1 LKDHQP
7 ERFGH
12 FATAG
17 SFSAAAF
24 AFRSGL
30 PFVITASRMAAQS
43 RMVVP
48 LSFLAALTRS
58 ELDAIGKSL
67 DEKLD
72 RVIANLDHRVK
83 A

>member
-1 LKDHQP
+1 MCSLYNQII
-7 ERFGH
+7 EIELRG
-12 FATAG
+12 
-17 SFSAAAF
+17 
-24 AFRSGL
+24 
-30 PFVITASRMAAQS
+30 PFWVAVHDDGGPNGGTISYDRPS
-43 RMVVP
+43 
-48 LSFLAALTRS
+48 SFLAALTRP

>member
-1 LKDHQP
+1 
-7 ERFGH
+7 
-12 FATAG
+12 
-17 SFSAAAF
+17 
-24 AFRSGL
+24 
-30 PFVITASRMAAQS
+30 MAEQS
-43 RMVVP
+43 RMIVP

-72 RVIANLDHRVK
+72 RVIANLDHRVN

>member
-1 LKDHQP
+1 
-7 ERFGH
+7 
-12 FATAG
+12 
-17 SFSAAAF
+17 
-24 AFRSGL
+24 
-30 PFVITASRMAAQS
+30 MAAQS
-43 RMVVP
+43 RMIVP

-72 RVIANLDHRVK
+72 RVIANLDHRVE

>member
-1 LKDHQP
+1 MCSLYNQIIEIDLRGVP
-7 ERFGH
+7 
-12 FATAG
+12 
-17 SFSAAAF
+17 
-24 AFRSGL
+24 FRVAVHDNGGPNGGTISYDR
-30 PFVITASRMAAQS
+30 PS
-43 RMVVP
+43 
-48 LSFLAALTRS
+48 SFLAALTRP

>member
-1 LKDHQP
+1 LKAISP
-7 ERFGH
+7 KGSAI

-17 SFSAAAF
+17 SISAAAS

-30 PFVITASRMAAQS
+30 PFMITAARMAAQS
-43 RMVVP
+43 RMIVP
-48 LSFLAALTRS
+48 LSFLAALTRP
-58 ELDAIGKSL
+58 ELDKSL

>member
-1 LKDHQP
+1 LKAISP
-7 ERFGH
+7 KGSAI

-17 SFSAAAF
+17 SISAAAS

-30 PFVITASRMAAQS
+30 PFMIAAARMAAQS
-43 RMVVP
+43 RMIVP
-48 LSFLAALTRS
+48 LSFLAALTQP
-58 ELDAIGKSL
+58 ELDAISKSL